1 METINTR
8 FKSVRKALGKNQT
21 EFAKEIGL
29 TQSSITMIER
39 GERDVLERHIKTI
52 CSIFHV
58 NEKWLVDG
66 EGTMFTKE
74 KEKTDLV
81 AWAERMAAEG
91 DTFAHRL
98 AVVISR
104 LTPEQL
110 DTLAEIAEKLVGQSK
125 KEAPAAPQKE
135 QPKKVEAAAVA
146 VAIPEKAKTIIAF
159 LKPFGIDCEYLDYEP
174 TFGEPGDFMAMTTVF
189 DKFQG
194 EEGRPHSSSIC
205 SRPLEGLYEEL
216 KPVMDASGMKRKALI
231 DKFIADTF
239 QRDINIAEGLSS
251 RDESTLLNVSKEVAS
266 KYHGVIDE
274 DGNPR
279 LERIKSNEA
288 PTDKKPA
295 KKKAAEG

>member
-1 METINTR
+1 MDINSR
-8 FKSVRKALGKNQT
+8 IRILRKELGLKQY
-21 EFAKEIGL
+21 EFANSIGL
-29 TQSSITMIER
+29 KNGAISWMEKSGNTVTDQNIEM
-39 GERDVLERHIKTI
+39 I
-52 CSIFHV
+52 CSKFKV
-58 NEKWLVDG
+58 NKKWLVDG

-174 TFGEPGDFMAMTTVF
+174 TFGEPGDFMTMTTVF

-194 EEGRPHSSSIC
+194 EEGSPHSSGIC
-205 SRPLEGLYEEL
+205 SRPLEGLYKEL
-216 KPVMDASGMKRKALI
+216 KPVMDASGIKRKALI

-239 QRDINIAEGLSS
+239 QRDINIAEGLSY